1 MPTAAA
7 IGMESGHTK
16 PGDRVAV
23 MQQGSIVERLRA
35 DIRVLKKIR
44 ESTDHSFVFFAA
56 QDEKEVEIRYA
67 SRVKGLYNGL
77 KNYQGK
83 LEGLQKF
90 GLIGK
95 KTAQEKTFL
104 DWAAASP
111 KNYAG
116 TVDALAAFLKK
127 NEAFSAR
134 SARLNAVTGGST
146 LLGQA
151 LTIVRAVPEFQK
163 PDKDRESAFQER
175 NIPQIK
181 MGIQLAERGYVLD
194 TDRAYFKYTLKKQLA
209 VPVEQIPVALRA
221 LLAQKSEKA
230 IDDYVDGLYAKTV
243 LASPDKRLELLP
255 LKPAA
260 LAKLDDPFIRL
271 AVDLEK
277 ELKAVREES
286 KAVSQERADLKKA
299 FEEAVLAWKG
309 PNYAPDANGTIRFTF
324 GPVLGY
330 APKDAVYYLPQTTL
344 KGVLEK
350 DTGVFPFAVPDKI
363 KKLAADKDF
372 GPYKD
377 ARLGDVPACFLNT
390 TNVTGGNSGSPTFNA
405 KGEQVGIIFDMTYE
419 SVIGDYYIIPELQR
433 SISVDIRWVLFV
445 TDKFSGATHLIKE
458 MGL

>member
-1 MPTAAA
+1 MGYPGVTFRNYTLAELKMDMDALGRRIADFQDTIAFFEAA
-7 IGMESGHTK
+7 GKSN
-16 PGDRVAV
+16 
-23 MQQGSIVERLRA
+23 
-35 DIRVLKKIR
+35 
-44 ESTDHSFVFFAA
+44 
-56 QDEKEVEIRYA
+56 KEVEIRYA

-111 KNYAG
+111 RNYAG

-163 PDKDRESAFQER
+163 PDKDRESAFQDR

-181 MGIQLAERGYVLD
+181 MSIQLAERGYVLD

-209 VPVEQIPVALRA
+209 VPVEQVPAALRA

-243 LASPDKRLELLP
+243 LASPEKRQEILM

-260 LAKLDDPFIRL
+260 LAKLDDPFIHL
-271 AVDLEK
+271 AIELEK

-286 KAVSQERADLKKA
+286 KAVSQERPTSRRPSRKPSWPGKDPTTPPTPTGRSASPSARSWATPPGTPSIICPKRPSKA
-299 FEEAVLAWKG
+299 SWKRTPASSPSPCPRRSSSWPRPRTRPVQG
-309 PNYAPDANGTIRFTF
+309 RPAGRRPGLLPGTR
-324 GPVLGY
+324 
-330 APKDAVYYLPQTTL
+330 
-344 KGVLEK
+344 
-350 DTGVFPFAVPDKI
+350 
-363 KKLAADKDF
+363 
-372 GPYKD
+372 
-377 ARLGDVPACFLNT
+377 
-390 TNVTGGNSGSPTFNA
+390 PT
-405 KGEQVGIIFDMTYE
+405 
-419 SVIGDYYIIPELQR
+419 
-433 SISVDIRWVLFV
+433 
-445 TDKFSGATHLIKE
+445 
-458 MGL
+458 